1 MVKKIT
7 LLVFCFGIFFGLAYG
22 QENGEKAAHYDREP
36 TVSRQEAKILEKAVS
51 LAEDDREAAIK
62 LLLEETDN
70 DSSAAL
76 NFALGSFYFQKDKP
90 AEAEAAYH
98 RALAKFPSF
107 DRARANLARILIKED
122 RIDEALNELKEILLS
137 GTARPSTLTMI
148 GYTSLLKEE
157 PVPAEMAYRQ
167 ALLINPE
174 DSNAYAGLVKSL
186 LMQERYREAVSL
198 LEDLLEEDPHR
209 CEFWFLLANAR
220 LALDEPDRAII
231 ALECTRRLE
240 VASDE
245 AMATLADLYL
255 NGGYPEEALS
265 RYHEAFAGKD
275 PSIDRMLRAAKAF
288 TLIKDPTRAEVLLK
302 RLRKATG
309 GDGLDLTPDQE
320 RELNRLEAGRAHLEG
335 DIDGARRAYQQLLD
349 DDPLDGEVLLALG
362 DLSREKKELEEA
374 IIFYEQAS
382 RITDTRLNAFLRHAQ
397 LEVERGHYGQA
408 VKLLKKA
415 QLVKPQQ
422 HVADYLEQVRRLV
435 R

>member
-1 MVKKIT
+1 MAKKT
-7 LLVFCFGIFFGLAYG
+7 LVLVFFFGFALSAAFG
-22 QENGEKAAHYDREP
+22 QNREKADRYDREP
-36 TVSRQEAKILEKAVS
+36 TVSREEAKILEKAVS
-51 LAEDDREAAIK
+51 LAGDDREAAIK
-62 LLLEETDN
+62 LLLEETDD

-76 NFALGSFYFQKDKP
+76 NFALGSFYFQKDKL
-90 AEAEAAYH
+90 AEAEAAYR
-98 RALAKFPSF
+98 RALKKFPSF
-107 DRARANLARILIKED
+107 DRARANLARILIQED

-148 GYTSLLKEE
+148 GYTSLLKGET
-157 PVPAEMAYRQ
+157 VPAEMAYRQ
-167 ALLINPE
+167 AILIDTE
-174 DSNAYAGLVKSL
+174 DSNAYAGLIKSL
-186 LMQERYREAVSL
+186 MMQERYREAVPL
-198 LEDLLEEDPHR
+198 LEDLLEEDPTR

-231 ALECTRRLE
+231 ALECTRRLK
-240 VASDE
+240 VASYE

-255 NGGYPEEALS
+255 NGGYPEVALS
-265 RYHEAFAGKD
+265 RYHEAFAGKE
-275 PSIDRMLRAAKAF
+275 PSIHRMLRAAKAF
-288 TLIKDPTRAEVLLK
+288 ILIKDPSRAEVLLK
-302 RLRKATG
+302 RLREATG
-309 GDGLDLTPDQE
+309 GDGIDFTPDQA

-335 DIDGARRAYQQLLD
+335 DINGALQAYQQLLD

-382 RITDTRLNAFLRHAQ
+382 RINYTQLNAFLRHAQ

-408 VKLLKKA
+408 VKLLEKA
-415 QLVKPQQ
+415 QVVKPQR

>member
-1 MVKKIT
+1 MAKKI
-7 LLVFCFGIFFGLAYG
+7 LLLIFSFGLFLGSAYG
-22 QENGEKAAHYDREP
+22 QENGGRGDRYDREP
-36 TVSRQEAKILEKAVS
+36 TVSRQEAKILEQAVA

-62 LLLEETDN
+62 LLLEETDDN
-70 DSSAAL
+70 SSAAL
-76 NFALGSFYFQKDKP
+76 DFALGSFYFQKDKP
-90 AEAEAAYH
+90 ADAEAAYR

-167 ALLINPE
+167 ALLIDPE
-174 DSNAYAGLVKSL
+174 DSNAYSGLVKSL
-186 LMQERYREAVSL
+186 LMQERYREAVTL
-198 LEDLLEEDPHR
+198 LEDLLEDDPFR
-209 CEFWFLLANAR
+209 SEFWFLLANAR

-231 ALECTRRLE
+231 ALECTRRLK

-245 AMATLADLYL
+245 SLATLADLYL

-265 RYHEAFAGKD
+265 RYREAFAGKE
-275 PSIDRMLRAAKAF
+275 PSIDRMLRAGKAF
-288 TLIKDPTRAEVLLK
+288 ILTRDPNRAEVLLK
-302 RLRKATG
+302 RIRDAAG
-309 GDGLDLTPDQE
+309 GDGFDLTPDQS
-320 RELNRLEAGRAHLEG
+320 RELNRLEAGRSHLEG
-335 DIDGARRAYQQLLD
+335 DIDGALRAYQQLLD

-362 DLSREKKELEEA
+362 DLAREKRDLEEA

-382 RITDTRLNAFLRHAQ
+382 RITDTRLNAFIRHAQ
-397 LEVERGHYGQA
+397 LEVERGRYGPA
-408 VKLLKKA
+408 VELLEKA
-415 QLVKPQQ
+415 LRVKPQP
-422 HVADYLEQVRRLV
+422 HVAGYLEQVRRLV